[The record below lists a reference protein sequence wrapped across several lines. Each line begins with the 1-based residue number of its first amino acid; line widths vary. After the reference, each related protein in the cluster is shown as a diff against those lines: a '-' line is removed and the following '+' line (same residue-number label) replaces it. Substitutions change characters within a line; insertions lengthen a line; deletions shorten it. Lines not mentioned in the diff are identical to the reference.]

1 MKSEQDEK
9 CVTVETQGLLA
20 HDGNETEK
28 SADGEALEVDLTSPT
43 TPTTAIFLDSLR
55 AGKSGGRKSR
65 STPLPYLQV
74 FIVGCF
80 RLAQVSQLCPKAGI
94 AVRAH
99 R

>member
-9 CVTVETQGLLA
+9 RDTIETQGLLA

-28 SADGEALEVDLTSPT
+28 GADGEEREVDLTSPT
-43 TPTTAIFLDSLR
+43 TPTTAVFLDSLG

-80 RLAQVSQLCPKAGI
+80 RLAQVSEALP
-94 AVRAH
+94 
-99 R
+99 